1 MIQNPIA
8 ATEANRNGIEYVIK
22 RMDWYWNLSSAV
34 LKESPHDN
42 DGSLAGIRR
51 ELEIQVIDLYKT
63 LLLYEIKSVCSYYR
77 SRGLVLLRDIA
88 KLDDWNGDIQTIQ
101 SAERIFNDGS
111 NTFADLKMVSNL
123 EKLVTYAETQSA
135 SQMTKEDQ
143 QCMKDLRLTDP
154 SADKKRIE
162 QTKGGLLRESYRW
175 ILDNPDYQRW
185 RYSEESHLLWIK
197 GDPGKGKTML
207 LCGIIDELDQ
217 QSIRSGTVHTI
228 YFFCQA
234 TDHHL
239 NNAAA
244 VLRGLMF
251 MLINK
256 QPSLISH
263 LRKKYDQAGAKL
275 FEGSN
280 TWIAL
285 SDIFAAILLDPAL
298 KSICIVVD
306 ALDECVSDLQIL
318 LDFIVDTSSIEGR
331 VKWIVS
337 SRNLSQIEERL
348 RRAEQKAKLS
358 LELNAESI
366 SNAVDIYIR
375 EKVHQLASL
384 KGYDEETCGTIRTYL
399 SDNAHDTFL
408 WVALVYQNL
417 EKSQRWKVLRMLR
430 EFPPGLDSLYKRM
443 MDQVLS
449 MDDASDV
456 SLCKQILAI
465 MTSVYRPITLSE
477 LGRLIDNSGELS
489 DDIKTLKE
497 IVALCGSFLTIQDD
511 AIYFVHQSAKDHL
524 TSNKEAFSAIFPSG
538 SQETHLA
545 IFSQSIQAMKAILKN
560 NVYGLSYF
568 DYFTSDGMSI
578 PDPDPLI
585 TIRYACMYWVDHL
598 CDGNV
603 SRISAG
609 CRNILSDDGA
619 QSPQGKLF
627 EFLQDARRFIL
638 YNKPAIETAPLQI
651 YSSALLFSPMKSLIR
666 KAFLHDIPSWIHSRP
681 INEDQWSP
689 CLQTLEGHRGPVDSL
704 IYLDNNQIASA
715 SRERKIK
722 IWDTGTGTCIRTI
735 ESIPRL
741 CALTSLTN
749 GRIVSGSEDG
759 VIKIWD
765 LTTGECVLTVADQ
778 GTTLLSMTSLTGERV
793 ATGSKSGIIKIWD
806 LNQSICVQ
814 TIEAHN
820 EPIAALASLTDN
832 RIISGSNDTT
842 VKIWDINTGEC
853 IQTLKGHVDAV
864 LSVTCS
870 TDGQIA
876 SASRDRTIKIWNVAT
891 GECVQTLSG
900 HIRAVSSVAYSTD
913 GQIASASDDNTIKIW
928 DATTGICTQ
937 TLKKH
942 VLVAKSVIF
951 LGNGQLASGSEDYT
965 IKIWDT
971 RVPINVD
978 ARIPES
984 YDKHVASMAMS
995 RDGHVV
1001 SGAEN
1006 GTIRIWDM
1014 TTSRCVR
1021 VLEGHTYKIASVAF
1035 SEDNQLIISGSD
1047 DGTVKIWDAATGVC
1061 VKTLGTRSAHG
1072 RTLGMFLPDGR
1083 HVAASINAELKIW
1096 DMATW
1101 TCVHTLECSG
1111 LVTAM
1116 AVSSSG
1122 QYVASASTDKIIMP
1136 ASADK
1141 TIMLWDTATGVC
1153 VEKLKTNGGFI
1164 DSLAFSSDTRYIAS
1178 MSWSGTAKI
1187 WDLSTRTCTQTLTIG
1202 NPRSRLLF
1210 DTRTNSRF
1218 HCGLGTFDL
1227 DADVVPDSNVAQQVS
1242 NIPLAEASPRVCF
1255 YGYGIDQNGE
1265 CIVWDGKP
1273 ILWFPQ
1279 EHRVGDCIIKGS
1291 TVIVGCRSGRVLILQ
1306 FSESG
1311 PDS

>member
-1 MIQNPIA
+1 MPIRQRFQKIFSRNKDPPTLDALSRQDEQLTSVTPANVPASHIHVPNASLPERLWDQAYDDLKIHDAALVQAYEKILSRNLCGQGFNSPITESEKNMIAQDARTRRSQMRQLIDEGLNKTAREAKIKETIGTATQFILSAKDIISSAIQTAPQAALAWTGMIQNPIA

-568 DYFTSDGMSI
+568 DYFTSDG
-578 PDPDPLI
+578 
-585 TIRYACMYWVDHL
+585 
-598 CDGNV
+598 
-603 SRISAG
+603 
-609 CRNILSDDGA
+609 
-619 QSPQGKLF
+619 
-627 EFLQDARRFIL
+627 
-638 YNKPAIETAPLQI
+638 
-651 YSSALLFSPMKSLIR
+651 
-666 KAFLHDIPSWIHSRP
+666 
-681 INEDQWSP
+681 
-689 CLQTLEGHRGPVDSL
+689 
-704 IYLDNNQIASA
+704 
-715 SRERKIK
+715 
-722 IWDTGTGTCIRTI
+722 
-735 ESIPRL
+735 
-741 CALTSLTN
+741 
-749 GRIVSGSEDG
+749 SEDG